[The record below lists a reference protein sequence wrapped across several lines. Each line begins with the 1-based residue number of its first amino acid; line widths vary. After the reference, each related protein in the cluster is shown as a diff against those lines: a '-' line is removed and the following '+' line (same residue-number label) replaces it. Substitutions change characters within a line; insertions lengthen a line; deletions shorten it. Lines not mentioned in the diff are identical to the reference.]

1 MVLVRR
7 ENLEEIWAVHYQ
19 LNNNC
24 DVTVQAR
31 NVTLIKAVV
40 EPGQDPRFHVS
51 LVEGTSLKL
60 GCPTMHTENSA

>member
-1 MVLVRR
+1 MVLVRH

-19 LNNNC
+19 LNNIC

-40 EPGQDPRFHVS
+40 GRGQDPRFHIS
-51 LVEGTSLKL
+51 LVEGTSLEL
-60 GCPTMHTENSA
+60 GCATVHTENSA